1 MSTITEEDIF
11 LAQKDILI
19 SLIENYEGSTYD
31 MRNSL
36 TAVSSRMTGDILD
49 SSLKHYKNFIKSQQ
63 LLLENE
69 DAE

>member
-1 MSTITEEDIF
+1 MSTITEQDI
-11 LAQKDILI
+11 LLVQKDILI

-49 SSLKHYKNFIKSQQ
+49 SSLKHYKNFIKPQE
-63 LLLENE
+63 LLLEKNN
-69 DAE
+69 AE